1 MLRNLGIK
9 VLFDSIIMNVASKG
23 MCYTEDVTRDK
34 NRLNICISED
44 F

>member
-1 MLRNLGIK
+1 MEKCIT
-9 VLFDSIIMNVASKG
+9 VLFDSITMNVASNG
-23 MCYTEDVTRDK
+23 MCYTEDTSRDK

>member
-1 MLRNLGIK
+1 
-9 VLFDSIIMNVASKG
+9 MNVACKG
-23 MCYTEDVTRDK
+23 MCYIEDMTRDK